1 MNVTVTPEAMD
12 ALHELRIR
20 QVEIVKQRSGCGG
33 PPDFVLNDGEFTSH
47 NILLLSSLDGISF
60 VTNPSN
66 ETLCESI
73 TIDWISGED
82 GGFTV
87 SAEGASEGKSG
98 CCGCQDSI

>member
-12 ALHELRIR
+12 TLQELQIR
-20 QVEIVKQRSGCGG
+20 QVEIVLQRTGCGG
-33 PPDFVLNDGEFTSH
+33 PPDFVLNDGEFTSRD
-47 NILLLSSLDGISF
+47 ILLLSTEGGITF

-87 SAEGASEGKSG
+87 SAEGASEGKGG
-98 CCGCQDSI
+98 CCGCQDPI